1 MMEKGEKHGTM
12 DIALE
17 ILSGKQFLD
26 MKEEERRQIEFE
38 PKDGL
43 DILDYSDRT
52 LSTLCGCIDLDLEPV
67 VVWQNILAIM
77 KLELNRTERQYF
89 KYLSP
94 FVIPSLI
101 PQIKLYYPPLIIPY
115 YNNKHIK
122 IMELMYLMLN
132 A

>member
-1 MMEKGEKHGTM
+1 MGKGEKHGTR
-12 DIALE
+12 DIALG
-17 ILSGKQFLD
+17 IVSRKQFLD
-26 MKEEERRQIEFE
+26 MKEEDHGQIESE

-43 DILDYSDRT
+43 DIFNHSDLT
-52 LSTLCGCIDLDLEPV
+52 LSALCCFIDLDLESV

-94 FVIPSLI
+94 FVIPSVI
-101 PQIKLYYPPLIIPY
+101 PQLELYYPPLIIPY
-115 YNNKHIK
+115 YNNEQIK
-122 IMELMYLMLN
+122 IMELMYSMLN

>member
-1 MMEKGEKHGTM
+1 MMGKSEKHGTM

-26 MKEEERRQIEFE
+26 MKEEDCRQIEFE

-43 DILDYSDRT
+43 DILDYSDLT
-52 LSTLCGCIDLDLEPV
+52 LSTLCGCIDLDLESV
-67 VVWQNILAIM
+67 VVWWNILAIM

-101 PQIKLYYPPLIIPY
+101 PQIELYFPPLIIPY
-115 YNNKHIK
+115 YNNEHRK
-122 IMELMYLMLN
+122 IMELMYSMVN

>member
-1 MMEKGEKHGTM
+1 MMGNYEKHGTR
-12 DIALE
+12 DVTLG

-26 MKEEERRQIEFE
+26 MKEEDHRQIEFE

-43 DILDYSDRT
+43 DIFDYSDFA
-52 LSTLCGCIDLDLEPV
+52 LSALCGCIDLDLESV
-67 VVWQNILAIM
+67 VVWQNILAKM

-101 PQIKLYYPPLIIPY
+101 PQIELYYPPLIIPVY
-115 YNNKHIK
+115 FVNG
-122 IMELMYLMLN
+122 
-132 A
+132 